1 MIGCAQAAQLA
12 EAQAL
17 IKGEELGSD
26 HAGMAEARWREV
38 LDGPIQRPC
47 RLGRT
52 GDHRQQQVATAALE
66 LRRGEHHGWTALVAL
81 PVGEWERNP
90 DDGETGVDHLQ
101 IRECFLV
108 EGAVPFLQA
117 RLQALQEGPI

>member
-17 IKGEELGSD
+17 IEGEELGSD
-26 HAGMAEARWREV
+26 HARMEEARWRQV
-38 LDGPIQRPC
+38 LDGPVLWPR
-47 RLGRT
+47 RLGCA

-66 LRRGEHHGWTALVAL
+66 LRRGEHHGWAALLAL

-90 DDGETGVDHLQ
+90 DDGEAGVDHLQ
-101 IRECFLV
+101 IRERGLV
-108 EGAVPFLQA
+108 DRAVPFL
-117 RLQALQEGPI
+117 